1 MVAQLSLIAVNLAT
15 VALESWLY
23 GIFCVIF
30 GASTYL
36 LIRRGRERIQGSGP
50 VQTTRSLWRTPMF
63 VASCLIA
70 LSCTAHWILTVYRLF
85 DAFITF
91 MGGGEPIIAYADLS
105 RKSEVAKT
113 AFLIITVL
121 ISDAMIIHRLY
132 IVWSY
137 NKAIIVFPILTW
149 GALVACGIG
158 ICWQFAH
165 YTLGENVFETAAGRW
180 ITSDCVFSFVTNVY
194 CSLLIAWRVWRTT
207 VSAPAYG
214 GPNIMGALAIIIES
228 AAIQSVWNLFFFIT
242 YQAKSNLQFTT
253 IDMWVPICGISLT
266 LINLRVSL
274 GWAHQAHISGSSGG
288 PRMTTQV
295 RSFESMNQSYGMRS
309 LAVNITQEV
318 DAEDHRFPGEKPIN
332 YRRTSK
338 DSNVSV

>member
-1 MVAQLSLIAVNLAT
+1 MVAQLNLLAVNLAT

-23 GIFCVIF
+23 GIFCIIF
-30 GASTYL
+30 GTSTYL
-36 LIRRGRERIQGSGP
+36 LVRRGRERTQGSGP
-50 VQTTRSLWRTPMF
+50 PQNIRPPWRTPMF
-63 VASCLIA
+63 IASCLIA
-70 LSCTAHWILTVYRLF
+70 LSVTAHWILTVYRAF
-85 DAFITF
+85 DAFVNF
-91 MGGGEPIIAYADLS
+91 MDGSEPIIAYADLS

-113 AFLIITVL
+113 AFLVITVL
-121 ISDAMIIHRLY
+121 ISDAMIIYRVY

-137 NKAIIVFPILTW
+137 NRAIIIFPILTW
-149 GALVACGIG
+149 FALVAEHTACGIA

-180 ITSDCVFSFVTNVY
+180 ITSDCVFSFVTNLY

-228 AAIQSVWNLFFFIT
+228 AAIQSAWNLFFFIT

-274 GWAHQAHISGSSGG
+274 GWAAKGHISGASTG
-288 PRMTTQV
+288 PRLTTQV
-295 RSFESMNQSYGMRS
+295 RSFESTNQSYAMRS
-309 LAVNITQEV
+309 LAVDVTQLD
-318 DAEDHRFPGEKPIN
+318 DAEIPPLFGREAG
-332 YRRTSK
+332 
-338 DSNVSV
+338 